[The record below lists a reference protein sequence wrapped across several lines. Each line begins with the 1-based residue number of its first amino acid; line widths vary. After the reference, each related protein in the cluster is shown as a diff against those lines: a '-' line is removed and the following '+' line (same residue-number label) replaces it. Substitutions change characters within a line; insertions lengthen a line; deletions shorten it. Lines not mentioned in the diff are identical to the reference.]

1 MELDKLLEE
10 IARLKAGN
18 ELLDKVWTELGPY
31 DDGSKLSDRTRME
44 LQRFFNFDDSE

>member
-10 IARLKAGN
+10 IARLKEAN
-18 ELLDKVWTELGPY
+18 ELLDKVWTEVGPY
-31 DDGSKLSDRTRME
+31 NNEKISDKTMRE